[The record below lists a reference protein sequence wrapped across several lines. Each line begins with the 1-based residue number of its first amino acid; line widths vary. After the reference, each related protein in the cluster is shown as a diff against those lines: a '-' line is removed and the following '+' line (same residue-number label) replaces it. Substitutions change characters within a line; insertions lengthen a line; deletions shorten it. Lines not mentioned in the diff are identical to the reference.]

1 MHPDYRKALVA
12 HLARLDRMESEADD
26 ILSGPADTSLV
37 AQAEELRELIVEMR
51 ASVEEKLDRI
61 TEA

>member
-1 MHPDYRKALVA
+1 
-12 HLARLDRMESEADD
+12 MERETDD
-26 ILSGPADTSLV
+26 ILSGPADTALV